1 MLPLVSIITPCYNA
15 VPFIAQT
22 IESVLTQ
29 TYPSWEMLIV
39 DDSSTARSAEIIQT
53 YVKLDIVDDCSSDDS
68 LSIIQKYARI
78 DSRIRYLRTDKPSGS
93 PTLPRNMGIKEAKG
107 RYIAFLDSDDIW
119 LPNKLSDQLKVF
131 EKSEVAI
138 VFSNYEKVSLGGE
151 RCGREVIAPCEVDYR
166 LLLKGNCIGCLTA
179 MYDSALTGKIFFKE
193 VGPED
198 YGCWLFILKKGTK
211 SQKTNTVTA
220 LYRVSDHSVSSNKL
234 KAMRWQWNIL
244 RNEMDLPVYKAV
256 YYFIHYAIRAF
267 AKAMR

>member
-15 VPFIAQT
+15 APFISQA
-22 IESVLTQ
+22 IESVLAQ
-29 TYPSWEMLIV
+29 SFGDWEMI
-39 DDSSTARSAEIIQT
+39 
-53 YVKLDIVDDCSSDDS
+53 IVDDCSSDDS

-78 DSRIRYLRTDKPSGS
+78 DSRIRYLRT
-93 PTLPRNMGIKEAKG
+93 E
-107 RYIAFLDSDDIW
+107 
-119 LPNKLSDQLKVF
+119 
-131 EKSEVAI
+131 SEVAI

-151 RCGREVIAPCEVDYR
+151 RCGREVMAPCEVDYR

-193 VGPED
+193 IGHED
-198 YGCWLFILKKGTK
+198 YVCWLSILKQGYKARN
-211 SQKTNTVTA
+211 TNTVTA
-220 LYRVSDHSVSSNKL
+220 LYRVGDHSVSSNKL

>member
-15 VPFIAQT
+15 APFISQA
-22 IESVLTQ
+22 IESVLAQ
-29 TYPSWEMLIV
+29 SFGDWEMI
-39 DDSSTARSAEIIQT
+39 
-53 YVKLDIVDDCSSDDS
+53 IVDDCSSDDS

-179 MYDSALTGKIFFKE
+179 MYDSALTERYFSRKLGMRIMY
-193 VGPED
+193 VGF
-198 YGCWLFILKKGTK
+198 L
-211 SQKTNTVTA
+211 S
-220 LYRVSDHSVSSNKL
+220 
-234 KAMRWQWNIL
+234 
-244 RNEMDLPVYKAV
+244 
-256 YYFIHYAIRAF
+256 
-267 AKAMR
+267 

>member
-15 VPFIAQT
+15 APFISQA
-22 IESVLTQ
+22 IESVLAQ
-29 TYPSWEMLIV
+29 SFGDWEMI
-39 DDSSTARSAEIIQT
+39 
-53 YVKLDIVDDCSSDDS
+53 IVDDCSSDDS

-78 DSRIRYLRTDKPSGS
+78 DFRIRYLRTDKPSGS

-193 VGPED
+193 IGHED
-198 YGCWLFILKKGTK
+198 YVCWLSFIMGLE
-211 SQKTNTVTA
+211 
-220 LYRVSDHSVSSNKL
+220 LL
-234 KAMRWQWNIL
+234 L
-244 RNEMDLPVYKAV
+244 RL
-256 YYFIHYAIRAF
+256 
-267 AKAMR
+267 

>member
-15 VPFIAQT
+15 APFISQA
-22 IESVLTQ
+22 IESVLAQ
-29 TYPSWEMLIV
+29 SFGDWEMI
-39 DDSSTARSAEIIQT
+39 
-53 YVKLDIVDDCSSDDS
+53 IVDDCSS
-68 LSIIQKYARI
+68 
-78 DSRIRYLRTDKPSGS
+78 
-93 PTLPRNMGIKEAKG
+93 
-107 RYIAFLDSDDIW
+107 LDSDDIW

-151 RCGREVIAPCEVDYR
+151 RCGREVIAPCEVDYP

-193 VGPED
+193 IGHED
-198 YGCWLFILKKGTK
+198 YVCWLSILKQGYKARN
-211 SQKTNTVTA
+211 TNTVTA
-220 LYRVSDHSVSSNKL
+220 LYRVGDHSVSSNKL

>member
-15 VPFIAQT
+15 ASFISQA
-22 IESVLTQ
+22 IESVLAQ
-29 TYPSWEMLIV
+29 SFGDWEMIIV
-39 DDSSTARSAEIIQT
+39 D
-53 YVKLDIVDDCSSDDS
+53 
-68 LSIIQKYARI
+68 
-78 DSRIRYLRTDKPSGS
+78 
-93 PTLPRNMGIKEAKG
+93 
-107 RYIAFLDSDDIW
+107 
-119 LPNKLSDQLKVF
+119 
-131 EKSEVAI
+131 VAI

-193 VGPED
+193 IGHED
-198 YGCWLFILKKGTK
+198 YVCWLSILKQGYKA
-211 SQKTNTVTA
+211 QNTNTVTA

>member
-15 VPFIAQT
+15 APFISQA
-22 IESVLTQ
+22 IESVLAQ
-29 TYPSWEMLIV
+29 SFGDWEMI
-39 DDSSTARSAEIIQT
+39 
-53 YVKLDIVDDCSSDDS
+53 IVDDCSSDDS

-193 VGPED
+193 IGHED
-198 YGCWLFILKKGTK
+198 YVCWL
-211 SQKTNTVTA
+211 
-220 LYRVSDHSVSSNKL
+220 SDYWLCCWLDCNCDVVHF
-234 KAMRWQWNIL
+234 RCFGHIYW
-244 RNEMDLPVYKAV
+244 RNLG
-256 YYFIHYAIRAF
+256 
-267 AKAMR
+267 

>member
-15 VPFIAQT
+15 APFISQA
-22 IESVLTQ
+22 IESVLAQ
-29 TYPSWEMLIV
+29 SFGDWEMI
-39 DDSSTARSAEIIQT
+39 
-53 YVKLDIVDDCSSDDS
+53 IVDDCSS
-68 LSIIQKYARI
+68 
-78 DSRIRYLRTDKPSGS
+78 
-93 PTLPRNMGIKEAKG
+93 
-107 RYIAFLDSDDIW
+107 LDSDDIW

-151 RCGREVIAPCEVDYR
+151 RCGREVIAPCEVDYP

-193 VGPED
+193 IGHED
-198 YGCWLFILKKGTK
+198 YVCWLSILKQGYKA
-211 SQKTNTVTA
+211 QNTNTVTA

-256 YYFIHYAIRAF
+256 YYFIHYTIRAF

>member
-1 MLPLVSIITPCYNA
+1 MLPLVSIIAPCYNA
-15 VPFIAQT
+15 ASFISQA
-22 IESVLTQ
+22 IESVLAQ
-29 TYPSWEMLIV
+29 LFGNWEML
-39 DDSSTARSAEIIQT
+39 
-53 YVKLDIVDDCSSDDS
+53 IVDDCSSDDS
-68 LSIIQKYARI
+68 LVIIQKYAEQ
-78 DSRIRYLRTDKPSGS
+78 DSRIRYLKTDEPSGS
-93 PTLPRNMGIKEAKG
+93 PTLPRNKGIKEAKG
-107 RYIAFLDSDDIW
+107 RYIAFLDSDDMW

-138 VFSNYEKVSLGGE
+138 VFSNYEKVNLDGE
-151 RCGREVIAPCEVDYR
+151 RSGREIIAPCEVDYH

-179 MYDSALTGKIFFKE
+179 MYDSEIGH
-193 VGPED
+193 ED
-198 YGCWLFILKKGTK
+198 YVCWLSILKQGYKA
-211 SQKTNTVTA
+211 QNTNTVTA

>member
-15 VPFIAQT
+15 ASFISQA
-22 IESVLTQ
+22 IESVLAQ
-29 TYPSWEMLIV
+29 SFGDWEMI
-39 DDSSTARSAEIIQT
+39 
-53 YVKLDIVDDCSSDDS
+53 IVDDCSSDDS

-151 RCGREVIAPCEVDYR
+151 RCGREVIAPCEVDYP

-193 VGPED
+193 IGHED
-198 YGCWLFILKKGTK
+198 YVCWL
-211 SQKTNTVTA
+211 
-220 LYRVSDHSVSSNKL
+220 YL
-234 KAMRWQWNIL
+234 KAR
-244 RNEMDLPVYKAV
+244 V
-256 YYFIHYAIRAF
+256 
-267 AKAMR
+267 

>member
-1 MLPLVSIITPCYNA
+1 M
-15 VPFIAQT
+15 
-22 IESVLTQ
+22 
-29 TYPSWEMLIV
+29 
-39 DDSSTARSAEIIQT
+39 
-53 YVKLDIVDDCSSDDS
+53 VK
-68 LSIIQKYARI
+68 
-78 DSRIRYLRTDKPSGS
+78 
-93 PTLPRNMGIKEAKG
+93 
-107 RYIAFLDSDDIW
+107 
-119 LPNKLSDQLKVF
+119 KVF
-131 EKSEVAI
+131 EIFVENGAPKEILYLQKPHIGTDLLRDVVVNIRKSI
-138 VFSNYEKVSLGGE
+138 E

-193 VGPED
+193 IGHED
-198 YGCWLFILKKGTK
+198 YVCWLSILKQGYKA
-211 SQKTNTVTA
+211 QNTNTVTA

>member
-15 VPFIAQT
+15 ASFISQA
-22 IESVLTQ
+22 IESVLAQ
-29 TYPSWEMLIV
+29 SFGDWEMI
-39 DDSSTARSAEIIQT
+39 
-53 YVKLDIVDDCSSDDS
+53 IVDDCSS
-68 LSIIQKYARI
+68 
-78 DSRIRYLRTDKPSGS
+78 
-93 PTLPRNMGIKEAKG
+93 
-107 RYIAFLDSDDIW
+107 LDSDDIW

-151 RCGREVIAPCEVDYR
+151 RCGREVIAPCEVDYP

-193 VGPED
+193 IGHED
-198 YGCWLFILKKGTK
+198 YVCWLSILKQGYKA
-211 SQKTNTVTA
+211 QNTNTVTA

>member
-1 MLPLVSIITPCYNA
+1 MKQPKVSVVVPIYNVEPYLVMCLESLLNQTLKEIEII
-15 VPFIAQT
+15 
-22 IESVLTQ
+22 L
-29 TYPSWEMLIV
+29 V
-39 DDSSTARSAEIIQT
+39 DDGSPDNCPQICDE
-53 YVKLDIVDDCSSDDS
+53 
-68 LSIIQKYARI
+68 YAQR
-78 DSRIRYLRTDKPSGS
+78 DSRIKVIHKKNAGLGMARNSGIEIA
-93 PTLPRNMGIKEAKG
+93 TGK
-107 RYIAFLDSDDIW
+107 YIAFLDSDDIW

-151 RCGREVIAPCEVDYR
+151 RCGREVIAPCEVDYP

-193 VGPED
+193 IGHED
-198 YGCWLFILKKGTK
+198 YVCWLSILKQGYKARN
-211 SQKTNTVTA
+211 TNTVTA
-220 LYRVSDHSVSSNKL
+220 LYRVGDHSVSSNKL

>member
-1 MLPLVSIITPCYNA
+1 MSILNVEHLTHGFGDRAIFEDVSFRLLAGEHIGLVGANGEGKSTFMNIVTGKLMPDEGKVEWAKNVRTGYLDQNSTL
-15 VPFIAQT
+15 QKGMT
-22 IESVLTQ
+22 IESVLK
-29 TYPSWEMLIV
+29 
-39 DDSSTARSAEIIQT
+39 SAFAWLFEQEERMNEI
-53 YVKLDIVDDCSSDDS
+53 C
-68 LSIIQKYARI
+68 
-78 DSRIRYLRTDKPSGS
+78 
-93 PTLPRNMGIKEAKG
+93 
-107 RYIAFLDSDDIW
+107 
-119 LPNKLSDQLKVF
+119 DQLKVF

-151 RCGREVIAPCEVDYR
+151 RCGREVIAPCEVDYP

-193 VGPED
+193 IGHED
-198 YGCWLFILKKGTK
+198 YVCWLSILKQGYKA
-211 SQKTNTVTA
+211 QNTNTVTA

>member
-15 VPFIAQT
+15 APFISQA
-22 IESVLTQ
+22 IESVLAQ
-29 TYPSWEMLIV
+29 SFGDWEMI
-39 DDSSTARSAEIIQT
+39 
-53 YVKLDIVDDCSSDDS
+53 IVDDCSS
-68 LSIIQKYARI
+68 
-78 DSRIRYLRTDKPSGS
+78 
-93 PTLPRNMGIKEAKG
+93 
-107 RYIAFLDSDDIW
+107 LDSDDIW

-151 RCGREVIAPCEVDYR
+151 RCGREVIAPCEVDYP

-193 VGPED
+193 IGHED
-198 YGCWLFILKKGTK
+198 YVCWLSILKQGYKA
-211 SQKTNTVTA
+211 QNTNTVTA

>member
-15 VPFIAQT
+15 ASFISQA
-22 IESVLTQ
+22 IESVLAQ
-29 TYPSWEMLIV
+29 SFGDWEMI
-39 DDSSTARSAEIIQT
+39 
-53 YVKLDIVDDCSSDDS
+53 IVDDCSS
-68 LSIIQKYARI
+68 
-78 DSRIRYLRTDKPSGS
+78 
-93 PTLPRNMGIKEAKG
+93 
-107 RYIAFLDSDDIW
+107 
-119 LPNKLSDQLKVF
+119 QLKVF

-151 RCGREVIAPCEVDYR
+151 RCGREVIAPCEVDYP

-193 VGPED
+193 IGHED
-198 YGCWLFILKKGTK
+198 YVCWLSILKQGYKA
-211 SQKTNTVTA
+211 QNTNTVTA

>member
-1 MLPLVSIITPCYNA
+1 VLPLVSIITPCYNA
-15 VPFIAQT
+15 APFISQAIEAVLAQ
-22 IESVLTQ
+22 SFGD
-29 TYPSWEMLIV
+29 WEMI
-39 DDSSTARSAEIIQT
+39 
-53 YVKLDIVDDCSSDDS
+53 IVDDCSS
-68 LSIIQKYARI
+68 
-78 DSRIRYLRTDKPSGS
+78 
-93 PTLPRNMGIKEAKG
+93 
-107 RYIAFLDSDDIW
+107 LDSDDIW

-151 RCGREVIAPCEVDYR
+151 RCGREVIAPCEVDYP

-193 VGPED
+193 IGHED
-198 YGCWLFILKKGTK
+198 YVCWLSILKQGYKA
-211 SQKTNTVTA
+211 QNTNTVTA
-220 LYRVSDHSVSSNKL
+220 LYRVGDHSVSSNKL

>member
-15 VPFIAQT
+15 APFISQA
-22 IESVLTQ
+22 IESVLAQ
-29 TYPSWEMLIV
+29 SFGDWEMI
-39 DDSSTARSAEIIQT
+39 
-53 YVKLDIVDDCSSDDS
+53 IVDDCSSDDS

-193 VGPED
+193 IGHED
-198 YGCWLFILKKGTK
+198 LSL
-211 SQKTNTVTA
+211 
-220 LYRVSDHSVSSNKL
+220 
-234 KAMRWQWNIL
+234 
-244 RNEMDLPVYKAV
+244 
-256 YYFIHYAIRAF
+256 IHI
-267 AKAMR
+267 

>member
-15 VPFIAQT
+15 APFISQA
-22 IESVLTQ
+22 IESVLAQ
-29 TYPSWEMLIV
+29 SFGDWEMI
-39 DDSSTARSAEIIQT
+39 
-53 YVKLDIVDDCSSDDS
+53 IVDDCSSDDS

-107 RYIAFLDSDDIW
+107 RYIAF
-119 LPNKLSDQLKVF
+119 
-131 EKSEVAI
+131 
-138 VFSNYEKVSLGGE
+138 SNYEKVSLGGE

-193 VGPED
+193 IGHED
-198 YGCWLFILKKGTK
+198 YVCWLSILKQGYKA
-211 SQKTNTVTA
+211 QNTNTVTA